1 MVESQESKLIHCSLS
16 FAPIF
21 MQDSANKAASKA
33 FEQYAGAKLEYS

>member
-1 MVESQESKLIHCSLS
+1 
-16 FAPIF
+16 